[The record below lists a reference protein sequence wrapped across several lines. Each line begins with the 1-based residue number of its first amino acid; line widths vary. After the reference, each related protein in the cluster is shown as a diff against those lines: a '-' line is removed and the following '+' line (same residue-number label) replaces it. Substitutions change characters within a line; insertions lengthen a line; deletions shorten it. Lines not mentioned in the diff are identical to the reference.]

1 MNLDNEKAAATQYLT
16 FFVHGEEYAV
26 EILRVREVME
36 SLPVTRVPSAPPA
49 IRGVVNVRGAVVPIV
64 DLGVRFGAAELPVT
78 RFTCVVIVELP
89 LDGDSVAMGLLVD
102 RVNQVIEL
110 DKSRIEPV
118 PPFGVRVRID
128 FLRAMGNV
136 GEKFVM
142 LLDAERILSTTDLL
156 ATAAAA
162 AETASVDAAAAAEG
176 GAP

>member
-1 MNLDNEKAAATQYLT
+1 
-16 FFVHGEEYAV
+16 
-26 EILRVREVME
+26 
-36 SLPVTRVPSAPPA
+36 
-49 IRGVVNVRGAVVPIV
+49 
-64 DLGVRFGAAELPVT
+64 
-78 RFTCVVIVELP
+78 
-89 LDGDSVAMGLLVD
+89 
-102 RVNQVIEL
+102 VNQVIEL
-110 DKSRIEPV
+110 DESRIEPV

-162 AETASVDAAAAAEG
+162 VDAASASVEAVVEG